1 MEFKLVL
8 TANRPTA
15 GELVLEPEVPLSGVR
30 FIEEVGKALRKS
42 IDHIGRHRHTTLGAL
57 ATYEITV
64 PQQMALE
71 SGLFTDTDTVTAV
84 VENNL
89 LSYFVFYAASVSSG
103 AAGRPCYP
111 YMQNEASLIS
121 MIDELTFLEAWA
133 ATGYSLQ
140 LMMNG
145 NQMVG
150 CNYIPPASGS
160 GSNTGSNGGC
170 GCDGCTC
177 GKDETPRP
185 PHHHH
190 PGHCP
195 PPPPKPPLIGNPSG
209 GCGNWDQGAARPGQI
224 RLEPIE
230 TTKSNTARAY

>member
-8 TANRPTA
+8 TADRPTA

-30 FIEEVGKALRKS
+30 FISEVGKALRRS
-42 IDHIGRHRHTTLGAL
+42 IDHIGRCRHTTLGAL
-57 ATYEITV
+57 VTYEITV

-71 SGLFTDTDTVTAV
+71 SGLYENTDTVTAV

-89 LSYFVFYAASVSSG
+89 LSYFVFYAASLTSG

-121 MIDELTFLEAWA
+121 MIDELTFLDAWA
-133 ATGYSLQ
+133 ATGYALR

-145 NQMVG
+145 NQMVA
-150 CNYIPPASGS
+150 CNYIPPAG
-160 GSNTGSNGGC
+160 GGTTGGNTGSGM

-190 PGHCP
+190 HGHCP
-195 PPPPKPPLIGNPSG
+195 PPPPKPPVIGNPSG
-209 GCGNWDQGAARPGQI
+209 GCGDWETGAARPGQI
-224 RLEPIE
+224 RFEPIE
-230 TTKSNTARAY
+230 TTKSNTTRAY